1 MYVQPAHF
9 HQEFMLSSILTI
21 PMRTAAK
28 RFVGSDTGRV
38 CALWLLGLL
47 CLLAIVWQLTIISL
61 NEEKALRTDRS
72 REKVTALAR
81 AYARQ
86 LSRSL
91 EQIDQAAQGLQY
103 DWEELH
109 QPQMLDRRLR
119 RILRPSAG
127 LRSVGVADSSGRL
140 LASTSPMELDVAGT
154 PFFRHHRQNAGDG
167 ILISRA
173 MLARSSDADLLLTRR
188 LEAGDGGF
196 DGVVMFSVDPTY
208 LADFTDETG
217 LGRHDFLTVLDG
229 AGVALLTRLGDSPR
243 PAPGLFRQAYAVSTD
258 VGLSRAQAQDFSD
271 AVARTLAWQ
280 RLPQAGL
287 VVVAGIAEQDTL
299 LAYQDFANRRI
310 AIAVV
315 ASLLLIL
322 VTCAGMRTAMRRAGR
337 ERRLA
342 EVHKTY
348 SIAVDAAN
356 EGFYTVQAIYDA
368 DGRLGD
374 FLIEYCNERGA
385 ELVGRAKTELV
396 GKRFL
401 ELYSGNHAQQLLAV
415 FSAAMESGYH
425 EDEIL
430 ASAHGPLGA
439 RWLSRRLVRSGAGLA
454 MTVRDISDRRAQ
466 EQALSHMANT
476 DPLTGLP
483 NRHWLMAFLPPAIE
497 AAGACN
503 GGLALLFV
511 DLDDFRHI
519 NDSFGHGAGDGLLRQ
534 AAARLKSL
542 VRATDHVVRL
552 GGDEFTVVL
561 QKVHGSDDV
570 ARVSRLIIKAM
581 QEPFDIAGQGKHRVE
596 GSVGIA
602 VFPSDGVDADTLLK
616 HADLALYAAKAE
628 GKGRFSFYQPGL
640 SDTLLHRLG
649 KEQALRRA
657 ITDDEF
663 IMVYQPRVETMTGAL
678 CGMEALVRW
687 MHPERGM
694 LPPEEFIQI
703 AEDTGMIREIGSAVI
718 DKTIAQ
724 IAAWQEAGLP
734 VVPVSI
740 NVSALQF
747 DEGHLRPL
755 LVTCMRRYRVNAN
768 LIEIEITESSMLGGG
783 DLVSGQLAA
792 IRELGIKLLIDDFG
806 TGYSS
811 LSQLQRLEMDVLKID
826 RAFTSQLRNESSAN
840 VLFNAIVVMAH
851 ALGMRV
857 VAEGVETLDQLRA
870 LQSLGCDEVQGFYVS
885 RPLAVDDLPA
895 LMQRDCLFPPL
906 RTGLRLVSA
915 D

>member
-1 MYVQPAHF
+1 
-9 HQEFMLSSILTI
+9 
-21 PMRTAAK
+21 MRN
-28 RFVGSDTGRV
+28 VGKQFFASGNWRV
-38 CALWLLGLL
+38 CAIWVLGLV
-47 CLLAIVWQLTIISL
+47 CLLAIVWQFTRMSL
-61 NEEKALRTDRS
+61 AEEKALRTERG
-72 REKVTALAR
+72 REKAAALAK

-91 EQIDQAAQGLQY
+91 DQIEQAAQALQY
-103 DWEELH
+103 DWEDLH
-109 QPQMLDRRLR
+109 QPQLLERRLR

-127 LRSVGVADSSGRL
+127 LHAAGVAGSGGRL
-140 LASTSPMELDVAGT
+140 LAATGPMEENVAGAA
-154 PFFRHHRQNAGDG
+154 FFRNHQQKTGNG

-173 MLARSSDADLLLTRR
+173 SPAPLSAPDLMLTRR

-196 DGVVMFSVDPTY
+196 DGIVMFAVDPAY
-208 LADFTDETG
+208 LADFSEDAG
-217 LGRHDFLTVLDG
+217 MGRKDFLAVLDSSG
-229 AGVALLTRLGDSPR
+229 APLLTRAGGSPR
-243 PAPGLFRQAYAVSTD
+243 LVPGLFREAYSVPTES
-258 VGLSRAQAQDFSD
+258 GLARAPAQDFTD
-271 AVARTLAWQ
+271 TAARIVAWQ
-280 RLPQAGL
+280 RLPQSGL
-287 VVVAGIAEQDTL
+287 AVVAGIAEQDVL
-299 LAYQDFANRRI
+299 LAYDRFANRRI
-310 AIAVV
+310 GFAV
-315 ASLLLIL
+315 AGSLLLVL
-322 VTCAGMRTAMRRAGR
+322 AAFAGMRSALRRAGR
-337 ERRLA
+337 ERRNA
-342 EVHKTY
+342 EVHQTY

-356 EGFYTVQAIYDA
+356 EGFYTVRAIYDA
-368 DGRLGD
+368 TGHLSD
-374 FLIEYCNERGA
+374 FLIEYCNKRGA
-385 ELVGRAKTELV
+385 ELVGRAKHELV

-401 ELYSGNHAQQLLAV
+401 QLYSGNHAQQLLAV

-454 MTVRDISDRRAQ
+454 MTVRDITERHAQ
-466 EQALSHMANT
+466 AQALSHMANT

-497 AAGACN
+497 TASACN
-503 GGLALLFV
+503 AGLALLFV

-519 NDSFGHGAGDGLLRQ
+519 NDSFGHGAGDELLRQ

-542 VRATDHVVRL
+542 VRASDHVVRL

-561 QKVHGSDDV
+561 QKVQASDDV

-581 QEPFDIAGQGKHRVE
+581 QEPFDVDGQGQHMVE
-596 GSVGIA
+596 ASVGIS
-602 VFPSDGVDADTLLK
+602 VFPRDGADSDTLLK

-628 GKGRFSFYQPGL
+628 GKGRYSFYQPGL
-640 SDTLLHRLG
+640 SDKLLHRLG

-657 ITDDEF
+657 IAEDEF

-687 MHPERGM
+687 MHPERGL

-703 AEDTGMIREIGSAVI
+703 AEDTGLIREIGSAVI
-718 DKTIAQ
+718 EKTIAQ
-724 IAAWQEAGLP
+724 IAAWQEEGLP

-755 LVTCMRRYRVNAN
+755 LVACMRRYRVNAD

-826 RAFTSQLRNESSAN
+826 RAFTSQLRNEPSAN

-870 LQSLGCDEVQGFYVS
+870 LQGLGCDEIQGFYVS
-885 RPLAVDDLPA
+885 RPVAAADLPA
-895 LMQRDCLFPPL
+895 MMQQESLFPAL
-906 RTGLRLVSA
+906 RTGLRLVA
-915 D
+915 GE

>member
-1 MYVQPAHF
+1 MSF
-9 HQEFMLSSILTI
+9 RQEFMLKGISIL
-21 PMRTAAK
+21 RTRQPGK
-28 RFVGSDTGRV
+28 RLVASGNAGV
-38 CALWLLGLL
+38 VAVWMMALI
-47 CLLAIVWQLTIISL
+47 CLLAVVWQFTRISL
-61 NEEKALRTDRS
+61 AEEKAMRAERS
-72 REKVTALAR
+72 REKAAVLAR

-91 EQIDQAAQGLQY
+91 DQIEQAAQGLQY

-109 QPQMLDRRLR
+109 TPDLLERRLR

-127 LRSVGVADSSGRL
+127 VRIAAVADSSGRL
-140 LASTSPMELDVAGT
+140 LAATGLVEPDVSGT
-154 PFFRHHRQNAGDG
+154 PFFVHHQQRAGNG
-167 ILISRA
+167 ILISRSTSGVLPEA
-173 MLARSSDADLLLTRR
+173 NLLISRR
-188 LEAGDGGF
+188 LESGDGGF
-196 DGVVMFSVDPTY
+196 DGIVMFAVDPAS
-208 LADFTDETG
+208 LADFSDESG
-217 LGRHDFLTVLDG
+217 LGHNDFLTVLDSAG
-229 AGVALLTRLGDSPR
+229 APLLTRVGADPR
-243 PAPGLFRQAYAVSTD
+243 LASGLFRQAYVAPADIGVTR
-258 VGLSRAQAQDFSD
+258 VESRAFTDD
-271 AVARTLAWQ
+271 AARTVAWQ
-280 RLPQAGL
+280 RLPQSGL
-287 VVVAGIAEQDTL
+287 VVVAGIAERDML
-299 LAYQDFANRRI
+299 LAYQHFASQRI
-310 AIAVV
+310 AVAV
-315 ASLLLIL
+315 AGSLLLAL
-322 VTCAGMRTAMRRAGR
+322 AAAMGMRIAMRRAGR

-356 EGFYTVQAIYDA
+356 EGFYTVQALYDA
-368 DGRLGD
+368 DGNLCD

-385 ELVGRAKTELV
+385 ELVGRAKHELV

-401 ELYSGNHAQQLLAV
+401 ELYSGSHAQQLLAV

-454 MTVRDISDRRAQ
+454 MTVRDISERRAQ

-497 AAGACN
+497 AANACN
-503 GGLALLFV
+503 GGMALLFV

-519 NDSFGHGAGDGLLRQ
+519 NDSFGHGAGDELLRQ

-542 VRATDHVVRL
+542 VRASDHVVRL

-561 QKVHGSDDV
+561 QKVQASDDV
-570 ARVSRLIIKAM
+570 ARVSRLIIRAM
-581 QEPFDIAGQGKHRVE
+581 QEPFDVNGQGQHLVE
-596 GSVGIA
+596 ASVGIS
-602 VFPSDGVDADTLLK
+602 VFPRDGGDADTLLK

-640 SDTLLHRLG
+640 SDKLMNRLG

-657 ITDDEF
+657 IAQDEF
-663 IMVYQPRVETMTGAL
+663 IMVYQPRVETMGGAL

-687 MHPERGM
+687 MHPERGL
-694 LPPEEFIQI
+694 LPPEEFIQV

-718 DKTIAQ
+718 EKTIAQ
-724 IAAWQEAGLP
+724 ISAWQDAGLP

-755 LVTCMRRYRVNAN
+755 LVACMRRYRVNAD

-826 RAFTSQLRNESSAN
+826 RAFTSQLRKESSAN

-851 ALGMRV
+851 ALDMRV
-857 VAEGVETLDQLRA
+857 VAEGVETLEQLRA
-870 LQSLGCDEVQGFYVS
+870 LQLLGCDEVQGFYVS
-885 RPLAVDDLPA
+885 RPVAASEMPA
-895 LMQRDCLFPPL
+895 LMQRECLFPPQ
-906 RTGLRLVSA
+906 RAGLRLVSG

>member
-1 MYVQPAHF
+1 MVGNSPNAFVRQVEQRFPA
-9 HQEFMLSSILTI
+9 S
-21 PMRTAAK
+21 ANY
-28 RFVGSDTGRV
+28 RV
-38 CALWLLGLL
+38 CGVWLLGLI
-47 CLLAIVWQLTIISL
+47 CLLAIVWQFTRISL
-61 NEEKALRTDRS
+61 ADEKTVRTERAREKAATI
-72 REKVTALAR
+72 AR

-86 LSRSL
+86 IGRSL
-91 EQIDQAAQGLQY
+91 DQIDQAAQTLQY

-109 QPQMLDRRLR
+109 HPQLLERRLR

-127 LRSVGVADSSGRL
+127 LRTVGVADSSGHL
-140 LASTSPMELDVAGT
+140 LASTGIMDADVGST
-154 PFFRHHRQNAGDG
+154 TFFRHHQQKAANG
-167 ILISRA
+167 ILISRISA
-173 MLARSSDADLLLTRR
+173 APLNEFSLLITRR

-196 DGVVMFSVDPTY
+196 DGIVMFAVAPSY
-208 LADFTDETG
+208 LADFSDDAG
-217 LGRHDFLTVLDG
+217 LGRKDFLAVLDRSG
-229 AGVALLTRLGDSPR
+229 TPLLTRVGDSPR
-243 PAPGLFRQAYAVSTD
+243 LSPSLFRQAYPVSAESGLARSQPEDFTD
-258 VGLSRAQAQDFSD
+258 AAARIVAWERVPQSGLA
-271 AVARTLAWQ
+271 
-280 RLPQAGL
+280 
-287 VVVAGIAEQDTL
+287 VVAGIAEQDML
-299 LAYQDFANRRI
+299 LAYHQFAKQRTGV
-310 AIAVV
+310 AIAV
-315 ASLLLIL
+315 SLLLVL
-322 VTCAGMRTAMRRAGR
+322 ATLGGMRSALRRAGR

-342 EVHKTY
+342 EMQKTY

-356 EGFYTVQAIYDA
+356 EGFYTVQALYDA
-368 DGRLGD
+368 AGHLSD

-385 ELVGRAKTELV
+385 ELVGRAKHELV

-401 ELYSGNHAQQLLAV
+401 QLYSGNHAQQLLAV

-454 MTVRDISDRRAQ
+454 MTVRDISERRAQ

-483 NRHWLMAFLPPAIE
+483 NRHWLMGFLPPAIE
-497 AAGACN
+497 AASACN
-503 GGLALLFV
+503 AGLALLFV

-542 VRATDHVVRL
+542 VRASDHVVRL

-561 QKVHGSDDV
+561 QKVQASDDV

-581 QEPFDIAGQGKHRVE
+581 QEPFDVDGQGQHTVE
-596 GSVGIA
+596 ASVGIS
-602 VFPSDGVDADTLLK
+602 VFPRDGADCDTLLK

-640 SDTLLHRLG
+640 SDRLLHRLG

-657 ITDDEF
+657 IADDEF

-687 MHPERGM
+687 MHPERGL

-718 DKTIAQ
+718 EKTIAQ
-724 IAAWQEAGLP
+724 IAAWQEQGLP

-755 LVTCMRRYRVNAN
+755 LVACMRRYRVNAD

-885 RPLAVDDLPA
+885 RPVASAELPA
-895 LMQRDCLFPPL
+895 LMQKECLFPVL
-906 RTGLRLVSA
+906 RTGLRLVSG

>member
-1 MYVQPAHF
+1 MFNNRPENSF
-9 HQEFMLSSILTI
+9 NRTFNRLSGNGNL
-21 PMRTAAK
+21 
-28 RFVGSDTGRV
+28 RV
-38 CALWLLGLL
+38 AGFWLLGLCCVL
-47 CLLAIVWQLTIISL
+47 ALLWQFTRISL
-61 NEEKALRTDRS
+61 AEQSAMLAERS
-72 REKVTALAR
+72 REKAATLSR
-81 AYARQ
+81 AYSRQ

-91 EQIDQAAQGLQY
+91 EQIDQAAQALQY
-103 DWEELH
+103 DWEDLREPL
-109 QPQMLDRRLR
+109 LLERRLR
-119 RILRPSAG
+119 RIIRPSAG
-127 LRSVGVADSSGRL
+127 LRAAGVADRSGRL
-140 LASTSPMELDVAGT
+140 LAATDPMQENVAGT
-154 PFFRHHRQNAGDG
+154 AFFRQHQQKAGSG
-167 ILISRA
+167 FLISRA
-173 MLARSSDADLLLTRR
+173 APASLTDTGLLLSRR

-196 DGVVMFSVDPTY
+196 DGVVMFAVDPAT
-208 LADFTDETG
+208 LADFGEDTG
-217 LGRHDFLTVLDG
+217 LTRKDFLALLDSSG
-229 AGVALLTRLGDSPR
+229 APLLTRAGNSPSLV
-243 PAPGLFRQAYAVSTD
+243 PALFAQPYAASADTGLAHAPAQSFTD
-258 VGLSRAQAQDFSD
+258 GA
-271 AVARTLAWQ
+271 ARTLAWQ
-280 RLPQAGL
+280 RLPDSGL
-287 VVVAGIAEQDTL
+287 LVVAGIAEQNSL
-299 LAYQDFANRRI
+299 LAYNQFARQRI
-310 AIAVV
+310 AVAVA
-315 ASLLLIL
+315 ASLLLVLGAI
-322 VTCAGMRTAMRRAGR
+322 AGIGSALRRAGR
-337 ERRLA
+337 ERRMA

-348 SIAVDAAN
+348 SVAVDAAN
-356 EGFYTVQAIYDA
+356 EGFYTVQAIYDDA
-368 DGRLGD
+368 GRLID
-374 FLIEYCNERGA
+374 FLIEYCNQRGA
-385 ELVGRAKTELV
+385 EMVGRAKNELV

-401 ELYSGNHAQQLLAV
+401 QLYSGSHAQQLLAV
-415 FSAAMESGYH
+415 FSEAMKTGYH

-454 MTVRDISDRRAQ
+454 MTVRDITERRSQ
-466 EQALSHMANT
+466 EQALNHMANT
-476 DPLTGLP
+476 DPLTALP
-483 NRHWLMAFLPPAIE
+483 NRHWLMAFLPPAID
-497 AAGACN
+497 AASACN
-503 GGLALLFV
+503 AGLALLVV

-519 NDSFGHGAGDGLLRQ
+519 NDSFGHGAGDNLLRQ

-542 VRATDHVVRL
+542 VRASDHVVRL

-561 QKVHGSDDV
+561 QKVQGSDDV
-570 ARVSRLIIKAM
+570 SRVSRLIIKAM
-581 QEPFDIAGQGKHRVE
+581 QEPFDVAGQGQHMVE
-596 GSVGIA
+596 ASVGIA
-602 VFPSDGVDADTLLK
+602 VFPRDGSDCDTLLK

-640 SDTLLHRLG
+640 SDKLMHRLG

-657 ITDDEF
+657 IADDEF
-663 IMVYQPRVETMTGAL
+663 IMVYQPRVDTMTGAL

-687 MHPERGM
+687 MHPERGL

-718 DKTIAQ
+718 EMTIAQ
-724 IAAWQEAGLP
+724 IATWQELGLP

-755 LVTCMRRYRVNAN
+755 LVACMRRYRVNAD

-870 LQSLGCDEVQGFYVS
+870 LQGLGCDEVQGFYVS
-885 RPLAVDDLPA
+885 RPVDVAELPA
-895 LMQRDCLFPPL
+895 LMRRECLFPPL
-906 RTGLRLVSA
+906 HTGLRLVSG

>member
-1 MYVQPAHF
+1 
-9 HQEFMLSSILTI
+9 MLSHMPKI
-21 PMRTAAK
+21 PMRKTGK
-28 RFVGSDTGRV
+28 RFLTSGNGRL
-38 CALWLLGLL
+38 CAVWMLGLL
-47 CLLAIVWQLTIISL
+47 VLLAVVWQLTWTSL
-61 NEEKALRTDRS
+61 AEEKALRTERS
-72 REKVTALAR
+72 REKAATLAR

-91 EQIDQAAQGLQY
+91 DQIDQAALALQY

-109 QPQMLDRRLR
+109 QPQLLERRLR

-127 LRSVGVADSSGRL
+127 LSSAGVADSRGRL
-140 LASTSPMELDVAGT
+140 LAATGAMEEDVAGT
-154 PFFRHHRQNAGDG
+154 TFFRRHRQKSGDG
-167 ILISRA
+167 ILISHA
-173 MLARSSDADLLLTRR
+173 APAAPSKARLLLSRR
-188 LEAGDGGF
+188 LEAGNGDF
-196 DGVVMFSVDPTY
+196 DGIVMFAIDSAY
-208 LADFTDETG
+208 LADFNDETG
-217 LGRHDFLTVLDG
+217 LGRHDFLAVLDRSG
-229 AGVALLTRLGDSPR
+229 APMLTRLGDSPR
-243 PAPGLFRQAYAVSTD
+243 LVPGLFRQPYAVVAD
-258 VGLSRAQAQDFSD
+258 AGLARAEVQDFTD
-271 AVARTLAWQ
+271 GAARIVAWQ
-280 RLPQAGL
+280 RLPQSGL
-287 VVVAGIAEQDTL
+287 VVAAGVAEQDVL
-299 LAYQDFANRRI
+299 LAYREFAGQRI
-310 AIAVV
+310 ALAL
-315 ASLLLIL
+315 AGSLLLVL
-322 VTCAGMRTAMRRAGR
+322 AALAGLRTALRRAGR
-337 ERRLA
+337 ERRQA

-368 DGRLGD
+368 AGHLCD
-374 FLIEYCNERGA
+374 FLIEYCNQRGA
-385 ELVGRAKTELV
+385 ELVGRAKHELV

-401 ELYSGNHAQQLLAV
+401 QLYSGSHAQQLLAV

-454 MTVRDISDRRAQ
+454 MTVRDITERRAQ

-497 AAGACN
+497 AAGALN
-503 GGLALLFV
+503 AGLALLVV

-542 VRATDHVVRL
+542 VRGSDHVVRL

-561 QKVHGSDDV
+561 QKVQASDDV

-581 QEPFDIAGQGKHRVE
+581 QEPFEVAGQGQHMVE
-596 GSVGIA
+596 ASVGIS
-602 VFPSDGVDADTLLK
+602 VFPRDGADCGTLLK

-628 GKGRFSFYQPGL
+628 GKGRYAFYQPGQ
-640 SDTLLHRLG
+640 SDQLLHRLG

-657 ITDDEF
+657 IVDDEF

-687 MHPERGM
+687 MHPERGL

-703 AEDTGMIREIGSAVI
+703 AEDTGLIREIGSAVI

-724 IAAWQEAGLP
+724 IAAWQEQGLR

-755 LVTCMRRYRVNAN
+755 LAACMRRYRVNAD

-826 RAFTSQLRNESSAN
+826 RAFTSQLRKESSAN
-840 VLFNAIVVMAH
+840 VLVNAIVVMAH

-885 RPLAVDDLPA
+885 RPVAAAELPA
-895 LMQRDCLFPPL
+895 LMQQECLFPPL
-906 RTGLRLVSA
+906 HTGLRLVSGE
-915 D
+915 

>member
-1 MYVQPAHF
+1 
-9 HQEFMLSSILTI
+9 
-21 PMRTAAK
+21 MREAGK
-28 RFVGSDTGRV
+28 RFIASGNLRV
-38 CALWLLGLL
+38 CGFWLAGLL
-47 CLLAIVWQLTIISL
+47 CLLAILWQFTRVSL
-61 NEEKALRTDRS
+61 LEEQALLAKRADEKAATFARTH
-72 REKVTALAR
+72 
-81 AYARQ
+81 ARQ
-86 LSRSL
+86 LMRSL
-91 EQIDQAAQGLQY
+91 DQVDQAAEGLQN
-103 DWEELH
+103 DPEELQ
-109 QPQMLDRRLR
+109 QPQLLEKRLR
-119 RILRPSAG
+119 RIVRPSAG
-127 LRSVGVADSSGRL
+127 LRLAGMADSSGRI
-140 LASTSPMELDVAGT
+140 LAATGPMEGDVSGT
-154 PFFRHHRQNAGDG
+154 AFFRRHQLKADSGVLISRASPAPFSDASLLLSRRIDAADGSFDG
-167 ILISRA
+167 ILIFA
-173 MLARSSDADLLLTRR
+173 
-188 LEAGDGGF
+188 
-196 DGVVMFSVDPTY
+196 VDPAF
-208 LADFTDETG
+208 LADFGDDTG
-217 LGRHDFLTVLDG
+217 LGGSDFMAVLDSSG
-229 AGVALLTRLGDSPR
+229 SALLTRAGNSQRLVPS
-243 PAPGLFRQAYAVSTD
+243 LFVEPYAVAAGS
-258 VGLSRAQAQDFSD
+258 GLARAPAQDFTD
-271 AVARTLAWQ
+271 AAARILAWQ
-280 RLPQAGL
+280 RLPQSDL
-287 VVVAGIAEQDTL
+287 VVVAGIAEQDML
-299 LAYQDFANRRI
+299 LAYGEFARQRI
-310 AIAVV
+310 AFAV
-315 ASLLLIL
+315 AGGLLLAL
-322 VTCAGMRTAMRRAGR
+322 AALACMRTALRRAGR
-337 ERRLA
+337 ERRQA

-348 SIAVDAAN
+348 SIAVDAAH

-368 DGRLGD
+368 GGRLTD

-385 ELVGRAKTELV
+385 ELVGRAKHELV

-401 ELYSGNHAQQLLAV
+401 QLYSGSHAQQLLAV

-454 MTVRDISDRRAQ
+454 MTVRDITERRNQ

-497 AAGACN
+497 ASSACN

-542 VRATDHVVRL
+542 VRASDHVVRL

-561 QKVHGSDDV
+561 QKVQASDDV

-581 QEPFDIAGQGKHRVE
+581 QEPFEVAGQGQHMVE
-596 GSVGIA
+596 ASVGIA
-602 VFPSDGVDADTLLK
+602 VFPRDGVDCDTLLK
-616 HADLALYAAKAE
+616 HADLALYAAKAQ

-657 ITDDEF
+657 IAEDEF

-687 MHPERGM
+687 MHPERGL

-703 AEDTGMIREIGSAVI
+703 AEDTGLIREIGSAVI
-718 DKTIAQ
+718 EKTIAQ
-724 IAAWQEAGLP
+724 ISAWQEEGLP

-755 LVTCMRRYRVNAN
+755 LVACMRRYRVNAD

-826 RAFTSQLRNESSAN
+826 RAFTSQLRNEPSAN

-870 LQSLGCDEVQGFYVS
+870 LQGLGCDEVQGFYVS
-885 RPLAVDDLPA
+885 RPVAVAELPA
-895 LMQRDCLFPPL
+895 LMRQECLFPPL
-906 RTGLRLVSA
+906 RTGLRLVSGDLA
-915 D
+915 L

>member
-1 MYVQPAHF
+1 MF
-9 HQEFMLSSILTI
+9 RSLSPLPI
-21 PMRTAAK
+21 RHAGK
-28 RFVGSDTGRV
+28 RFLASGNGRV
-38 CALWLLGLL
+38 CAVWIVGLL
-47 CLLAIVWQLTIISL
+47 CLLSIVWQLTRISL
-61 NEEKALRTDRS
+61 AEEKAWRMERS
-72 REKVTALAR
+72 REKATALAR

-91 EQIDQAAQGLQY
+91 EQIDQAVQGLQY

-109 QPQMLDRRLR
+109 HPQLLERRLR
-119 RILRPSAG
+119 RILRPSTG
-127 LRSVGVADSSGRL
+127 LRAIGVADSSGRL
-140 LASTSPMELDVAGT
+140 LASTGGMEANVAGT
-154 PFFRHHRQNAGDG
+154 AFFRHHREIADDG
-167 ILISRA
+167 ILIGPATAVR
-173 MLARSSDADLLLTRR
+173 LPDADLLLSRR
-188 LEAGDGGF
+188 LESGNGGF
-196 DGVVMFSVDPTY
+196 DGIVMFTVDPAY
-208 LADFTDETG
+208 LTDFGDETG
-217 LGRHDFLTVLDG
+217 LGRNDFLAVLDNSG
-229 AGVALLTRLGDSPR
+229 RPLLTRLGNSPR
-243 PAPGLFRQAYAVSTD
+243 LVPGLFRDAYAVSTD
-258 VGLSRAQAQDFSD
+258 TGLARAQAQDFSD
-271 AVARTLAWQ
+271 VVARNLAWQ
-280 RLPQAGL
+280 RLPQSGL
-287 VVVAGIAEQDTL
+287 VVVAGLAEQDML
-299 LAYQDFANRRI
+299 LAYQYFANRRI
-310 AIAVV
+310 AVAVMV
-315 ASLLLIL
+315 GLLLSL
-322 VTCAGMRTAMRRAGR
+322 ATFAGMRTAVRRAGH
-337 ERRLA
+337 ERRTA

-356 EGFYTVQAIYDA
+356 EGFYTVQAIHDT
-368 DGRLGD
+368 DGRVSD

-385 ELVGRAKTELV
+385 ELVGRAKQELV

-401 ELYSGNHAQQLLAV
+401 ELYSGHHAQQLLAV

-466 EQALSHMANT
+466 EQALSRMANT

-497 AAGACN
+497 AASASN

-511 DLDDFRHI
+511 DLDDFRNI
-519 NDSFGHGAGDGLLRQ
+519 NDSFGHGAGDELLRQ
-534 AAARLKSL
+534 AAARLRSL

-561 QKVHGSDDV
+561 QKVQGGDDV
-570 ARVSRLIIKAM
+570 ARVSRLVIKAM
-581 QEPFDIAGQGKHRVE
+581 QEPFDVAGQGKHRVE

-602 VFPSDGVDADTLLK
+602 VFPRDGADADTLLK

-657 ITDDEF
+657 IAEDEF

-755 LVTCMRRYRVNAN
+755 LVACMRRYRVNAD

-811 LSQLQRLEMDVLKID
+811 LSQLQRLEMDVPKID

-857 VAEGVETLDQLRA
+857 VAEGVETLEQLRA

-885 RPLAVDDLPA
+885 RPVAVADLPA
-895 LMQRDCLFPPL
+895 LMQKECLFPPL
-906 RTGLRLVSA
+906 RTGLRLVSG

>member
-1 MYVQPAHF
+1 MFRDLPNNPIRQASKQF
-9 HQEFMLSSILTI
+9 L
-21 PMRTAAK
+21 A
-28 RFVGSDTGRV
+28 VGNRRV
-38 CALWLLGLL
+38 CLLWMAGLL
-47 CLLAIVWQLTIISL
+47 CLLAILWGVTWLSL
-61 NEEKALRTDRS
+61 AEEKALRAERLQ
-72 REKVTALAR
+72 EKAGALAR
-81 AYARQ
+81 AYAQ
-86 LSRSL
+86 QVSRSL
-91 EQIDQAAQGLQY
+91 DQIDQAAQALQY

-109 QPQMLDRRLR
+109 QPELLERRLR

-127 LRSVGVADSSGRL
+127 LQAAGVANSNGRL
-140 LASTSPMELDVAGT
+140 IAATGSMDQDVSGAAY
-154 PFFRHHRQNAGDG
+154 FRHHRRRAANG
-167 ILISRA
+167 ILISNA
-173 MLARSSDADLLLTRR
+173 TPAAPSTASLLLTRR
-188 LEAGDGGF
+188 LESGDGGF
-196 DGVVMFSVDPTY
+196 DGIVMFAADPAY
-208 LADFTDETG
+208 LAHFSNETE
-217 LGRHDFLTVLDG
+217 LGAKDFL
-229 AGVALLTRLGDSPR
+229 ALLDSSGLPLVTRLGESPR
-243 PAPGLFRQAYAVSTD
+243 PVASLFRLTNPVKTD
-258 VGLSRAQAQDFSD
+258 TGLVLAAPQEFSD
-271 AVARTLAWQ
+271 DAARIVAWQ
-280 RLPQAGL
+280 RLPESGL
-287 VVVAGIAEQDTL
+287 IVAAGIAEQDML
-299 LAYQDFANRRI
+299 LAYRQFAKQRI
-310 AIAVV
+310 RTAIAGSV
-315 ASLLLIL
+315 LLALAAF
-322 VTCAGMRTAMRRAGR
+322 AGMRMAMRRAHR

-356 EGFYTVQAIYDA
+356 EGFYTVQAIH
-368 DGRLGD
+368 DGEGRVID

-385 ELVGRAKTELV
+385 ELVGRAKNDLV

-401 ELYSGNHAQQLLAV
+401 QLYSGKHAQQLLAV

-430 ASAHGPLGA
+430 ASADGPLGA

-454 MTVRDISDRRAQ
+454 MTVRDITERRAQ

-503 GGLALLFV
+503 AGLALLFV

-519 NDSFGHGAGDGLLRQ
+519 NDSLGHGAGDDLLRQ

-542 VRATDHVVRL
+542 VRASDHVVRL

-561 QKVHGSDDV
+561 QKVHASDDV

-581 QEPFDIAGQGKHRVE
+581 QEPFEVAGQGQHMVE
-596 GSVGIA
+596 ASVGIS
-602 VFPSDGVDADTLLK
+602 VFPRDGIDCDTLLK

-640 SDTLLHRLG
+640 SDKLLNRLG

-657 ITDDEF
+657 IAEDQF
-663 IMVYQPRVETMTGAL
+663 VMVYQPRVDTMTGAL

-687 MHPERGM
+687 MHPERGL

-718 DKTIAQ
+718 EKTIAQ
-724 IAAWQEAGLP
+724 IAAWQDEGLP

-755 LVTCMRRYRVNAN
+755 LVACMRRYRVNAS

-826 RAFTSQLRNESSAN
+826 RAFTSQLRTESSAN

-870 LQSLGCDEVQGFYVS
+870 LQALGCDEVQGFYVS
-885 RPLAVDDLPA
+885 RPVAVADLPA
-895 LMQRDCLFPPL
+895 LMRKECLFPPV
-906 RTGLRLVSA
+906 RISLRLVSA

>member
-1 MYVQPAHF
+1 
-9 HQEFMLSSILTI
+9 
-21 PMRTAAK
+21 
-28 RFVGSDTGRV
+28 
-38 CALWLLGLL
+38 
-47 CLLAIVWQLTIISL
+47 
-61 NEEKALRTDRS
+61 
-72 REKVTALAR
+72 
-81 AYARQ
+81 
-86 LSRSL
+86 
-91 EQIDQAAQGLQY
+91 
-103 DWEELH
+103 
-109 QPQMLDRRLR
+109 
-119 RILRPSAG
+119 
-127 LRSVGVADSSGRL
+127 
-140 LASTSPMELDVAGT
+140 
-154 PFFRHHRQNAGDG
+154 
-167 ILISRA
+167 
-173 MLARSSDADLLLTRR
+173 
-188 LEAGDGGF
+188 
-196 DGVVMFSVDPTY
+196 
-208 LADFTDETG
+208 
-217 LGRHDFLTVLDG
+217 
-229 AGVALLTRLGDSPR
+229 
-243 PAPGLFRQAYAVSTD
+243 
-258 VGLSRAQAQDFSD
+258 
-271 AVARTLAWQ
+271 
-280 RLPQAGL
+280 
-287 VVVAGIAEQDTL
+287 
-299 LAYQDFANRRI
+299 
-310 AIAVV
+310 
-315 ASLLLIL
+315 
-322 VTCAGMRTAMRRAGR
+322 
-337 ERRLA
+337 
-342 EVHKTY
+342 
-348 SIAVDAAN
+348 
-356 EGFYTVQAIYDA
+356 
-368 DGRLGD
+368 
-374 FLIEYCNERGA
+374 
-385 ELVGRAKTELV
+385 
-396 GKRFL
+396 
-401 ELYSGNHAQQLLAV
+401 
-415 FSAAMESGYH
+415 
-425 EDEIL
+425 
-430 ASAHGPLGA
+430 
-439 RWLSRRLVRSGAGLA
+439 
-454 MTVRDISDRRAQ
+454 
-466 EQALSHMANT
+466 
-476 DPLTGLP
+476 
-483 NRHWLMAFLPPAIE
+483 
-497 AAGACN
+497 
-503 GGLALLFV
+503 
-511 DLDDFRHI
+511 
-519 NDSFGHGAGDGLLRQ
+519 
-534 AAARLKSL
+534 

-581 QEPFDIAGQGKHRVE
+581 QEPFDVAGQGKHRVE

-602 VFPSDGVDADTLLK
+602 VFPRDGADPDTLLK
-616 HADLALYAAKAE
+616 HADLAMYAAKAD

-657 ITDDEF
+657 IAEDEF

-755 LVTCMRRYRVNAN
+755 LVTCMRRYRVNAD

-826 RAFTSQLRNESSAN
+826 RAFTSQLRNESNAN

-885 RPLAVDDLPA
+885 RPVAAADLPA
-895 LMQRDCLFPPL
+895 LMQQECLFPPL
-906 RTGLRLVSA
+906 RPGLRLVLA

>member
-1 MYVQPAHF
+1 
-9 HQEFMLSSILTI
+9 ML
-21 PMRTAAK
+21 
-28 RFVGSDTGRV
+28 
-38 CALWLLGLL
+38 
-47 CLLAIVWQLTIISL
+47 WQLTRMAL
-61 NEEKALRTDRS
+61 AEEKALLTERS
-72 REKVTALAR
+72 REKAAALAKG
-81 AYARQ
+81 YTRQ

-91 EQIDQAAQGLQY
+91 DQIDQAALALQY
-103 DWEELH
+103 DWTELH
-109 QPQMLDRRLR
+109 RPALLERRLR
-119 RILRPSAG
+119 RMVRPSAG
-127 LRSVGVADSSGRL
+127 LRIAAVADSRGRL
-140 LASTSPMELDVAGT
+140 LAATGPMAEDVSGASYFRRHQQKADGGILVSRASAAPLAGSSLLLSRRLDAEDGS
-154 PFFRHHRQNAGDG
+154 FDG
-167 ILISRA
+167 ILIFA
-173 MLARSSDADLLLTRR
+173 ADP
-188 LEAGDGGF
+188 A
-196 DGVVMFSVDPTY
+196 Y
-208 LADFTDETG
+208 LADLGDETM
-217 LGRHDFLTVLDG
+217 LGSSDFIAILDSAG
-229 AGVALLTRLGDSPR
+229 APLLTHVGNSPR
-243 PAPGLFRQAYAVSTD
+243 LAPGLFLQPYAVPAD
-258 VGLSRAQAQDFSD
+258 VGPARVAAQNFTDGA
-271 AVARTLAWQ
+271 ARILAWQ
-280 RLPQAGL
+280 RLPQSGL
-287 VVVAGIAEQDTL
+287 AVVAGIAEQDML
-299 LAYQDFANRRI
+299 LAYREFARQRI
-310 AIAVV
+310 AFAV
-315 ASLLLIL
+315 
-322 VTCAGMRTAMRRAGR
+322 AGGLALALAALTGVRTALRRAGR
-337 ERRLA
+337 ERRQA
-342 EVHKTY
+342 ELHKSY
-348 SIAVDAAN
+348 SLAVDAAH
-356 EGFYTVQAIYDA
+356 EGFYTVQAIYDDA
-368 DGRLGD
+368 GHLSD

-385 ELVGRAKTELV
+385 ELVGRAKHELV

-401 ELYSGNHAQQLLAV
+401 QLYSGSHAQQLLAV

-439 RWLSRRLVRSGAGLA
+439 RWLSRRLVRSGTGLA
-454 MTVRDISDRRAQ
+454 MTVRDISERRAQ

-483 NRHWLMAFLPPAIE
+483 NRHWLMAFLPPAID
-497 AAGACN
+497 AASACN
-503 GGLALLFV
+503 AGLALLFV

-542 VRATDHVVRL
+542 VRASDHVVRL

-561 QKVHGSDDV
+561 QKVQASDDV

-581 QEPFDIAGQGKHRVE
+581 QEPFEVDGQGQHLVE
-596 GSVGIA
+596 ASVGIA
-602 VFPSDGVDADTLLK
+602 VFPRDGADSDTLLK

-640 SDTLLHRLG
+640 SDKLLHRLG

-657 ITDDEF
+657 IADDEF
-663 IMVYQPRVETMTGAL
+663 VMVYQPRVETMTGAL

-687 MHPERGM
+687 MHPERGL
-694 LPPEEFIQI
+694 LPPEEFIQV

-718 DKTIAQ
+718 EKTIAQ
-724 IAAWQEAGLP
+724 IAAWQEQGLP

-755 LVTCMRRYRVNAN
+755 LVACMRRYRVNAD

-826 RAFTSQLRNESSAN
+826 RAFTSQLRNESNAN
-840 VLFNAIVVMAH
+840 VLCNAIVVMAH

-885 RPLAVDDLPA
+885 RPVAVAELPA
-895 LMQRDCLFPPL
+895 LMRLDCLFPSQ
-906 RTGLRLVSA
+906 RAGLRLVSG

>member
-1 MYVQPAHF
+1 MIREISYRRARQAGKR
-9 HQEFMLSSILTI
+9 ILASG
-21 PMRTAAK
+21 TARLCGVWIVSA
-28 RFVGSDTGRV
+28 
-38 CALWLLGLL
+38 L
-47 CLLAIVWQLTIISL
+47 CLLAILWQLTWISL
-61 NEEKALRTDRS
+61 AGEKAQLQDNAR
-72 REKVTALAR
+72 KKAGALAQSH
-81 AYARQ
+81 ARL

-91 EQIDQAAQGLQY
+91 AQVDHAALELQY
-103 DWEELH
+103 DWEDLR
-109 QPQMLDRRLR
+109 QPQLLERRLR
-119 RILRPSAG
+119 RMVRPSAG
-127 LRSVGVADSSGRL
+127 LRAAGVVDSAGKIV
-140 LASTSPMELDVAGT
+140 AVAGTMDDDVAGSA
-154 PFFRHHRQNAGDG
+154 FFQQHRNGATDG
-167 ILISRA
+167 
-173 MLARSSDADLLLTRR
+173 LLLGRSATSTAPAGTLMLSRR
-188 LEAGDGGF
+188 LEAADGRF
-196 DGVVMFSVDPTY
+196 DGVVMFAVDPAY
-208 LADFTDETG
+208 FGDFGDDAG
-217 LGRHDFLTVLDG
+217 LGRSDFLSIVDSSGVSLLARTG
-229 AGVALLTRLGDSPR
+229 AARL
-243 PAPGLFRQAYAVSTD
+243 APGLFRESFTVTSDA
-258 VGLSRAQAQDFSD
+258 GLALAPAQDFSD
-271 AVARTLAWQ
+271 GTVRTIAWQ
-280 RLPQAGL
+280 RLSQGGL
-287 VVVAGIAEQDTL
+287 VVVAGISQQDVL
-299 LAYQDFANRRI
+299 VAYQHYADQRI
-310 AIAVV
+310 AIAFA
-315 ASLLLIL
+315 ASLFL
-322 VTCAGMRTAMRRAGR
+322 VMASLAGLRMAMRRAGR
-337 ERRLA
+337 ERRSA

-356 EGFYTVQAIYDA
+356 EGFYTLRALYDN

-385 ELVGRAKTELV
+385 ELVGRAKHELV

-401 ELYSGNHAQQLLAV
+401 ELYSGFHAQQLLAV
-415 FSAAMESGYH
+415 FSAAMESGYY
-425 EDEIL
+425 EDEIM
-430 ASAHGPLGA
+430 ASADGPLGA

-454 MTVRDISDRRAQ
+454 MTVRDITDRRTQ

-483 NRHWLMAFLPPAIE
+483 NRHWLMEFLPSAIE
-497 AAGACN
+497 ASGACN
-503 GGLALLFV
+503 AGLALLFV

-519 NDSFGHGAGDGLLRQ
+519 NDSFGHGAGDALLRH

-542 VRATDHVVRL
+542 VRASDHVVRL

-561 QKVHGSDDV
+561 QKVHGDDDV
-570 ARVSRLIIKAM
+570 SRVSRLIIKAM
-581 QEPFDIAGQGKHRVE
+581 QEPFEVDGQGLHTVQA
-596 GSVGIA
+596 SVG
-602 VFPSDGVDADTLLK
+602 VSMFPRDGADCDTLLK

-640 SDTLLHRLG
+640 SDSLMHRLG

-657 ITDDEF
+657 IAQDEF
-663 IMVYQPRVETMTGAL
+663 IMYYQPRVDTMTGAL

-687 MHPERGM
+687 MHPERGL

-703 AEDTGMIREIGSAVI
+703 AEDTGMIREIGAAVI
-718 DKTIAQ
+718 EKTIAQ
-724 IAAWQEAGLP
+724 IAAWQLQELR

-755 LVTCMRRYRVNAN
+755 LVACMRRYRVNAD

-826 RAFTSQLRNESSAN
+826 RAFTSQLRNESDAN

-857 VAEGVETLDQLRA
+857 VAEGVESLDQLRA
-870 LQSLGCDEVQGFYVS
+870 LQGLGCDEVQGFYVS
-885 RPLAVDDLPA
+885 RPVPVADLPA
-895 LMQRDCLFPPL
+895 LMRQDCLFPVL
-906 RTGLRLVSA
+906 RTSLRLVSN

>member
-1 MYVQPAHF
+1 MIREISYRRARQAGKR
-9 HQEFMLSSILTI
+9 MLASSTARLCGVWILS
-21 PMRTAAK
+21 A
-28 RFVGSDTGRV
+28 
-38 CALWLLGLL
+38 L
-47 CLLAIVWQLTIISL
+47 CLLAILWQLTWISL
-61 NEEKALRTDRS
+61 TGEKVQLQNNAREKAG
-72 REKVTALAR
+72 ALAQSH
-81 AYARQ
+81 ARL

-91 EQIDQAAQGLQY
+91 AHVDHAALELQY
-103 DWEELH
+103 DWEDLR
-109 QPQMLDRRLR
+109 QPQLLERRLR
-119 RILRPSAG
+119 RMVRPSAG
-127 LRSVGVADSSGRL
+127 LRAAGVADSDGKIV
-140 LASTSPMELDVAGT
+140 AVAGT
-154 PFFRHHRQNAGDG
+154 MDNDVAASAFFQQHRDG
-167 ILISRA
+167 A
-173 MLARSSDADLLLTRR
+173 TDGLLLGSTSASGSPVETLILSRR
-188 LEAGDGGF
+188 LEAADGRF
-196 DGVVMFSVDPTY
+196 DGVVMYTIDPAY
-208 LADFTDETG
+208 LADFGDEAG
-217 LGRHDFLTVLDG
+217 LGRSDFLSIVDSSGVSLLARTG
-229 AGVALLTRLGDSPR
+229 ADARL
-243 PAPGLFRQAYAVSTD
+243 APGLFLQSFTVSSD
-258 VGLSRAQAQDFSD
+258 AGLALAPARDFSD
-271 AVARTLAWQ
+271 GTARTVAWQ
-280 RLPQAGL
+280 RLSLGGL
-287 VVVAGIAEQDTL
+287 IVVAGISQQDVL
-299 LAYQDFANRRI
+299 VAYQHYADQRI
-310 AIAVV
+310 AIAFA
-315 ASLLLIL
+315 ASLFL
-322 VTCAGMRTAMRRAGR
+322 VMASIAGLRMAMRRAGR
-337 ERRLA
+337 ERRSA

-356 EGFYTVQAIYDA
+356 EGFYTLRALYEN

-385 ELVGRAKTELV
+385 ELVGRAKPELV

-401 ELYSGNHAQQLLAV
+401 ELYSGGHAQQLLAV
-415 FSAAMESGYH
+415 FSAAMESGYY

-430 ASAHGPLGA
+430 ASADGPLGA

-454 MTVRDISDRRAQ
+454 MTVRDITDRRAQ

-483 NRHWLMAFLPPAIE
+483 NRHWLMEFLPSAIE
-497 AAGACN
+497 ASGACKV
-503 GGLALLFV
+503 GLALLFV

-519 NDSFGHGAGDGLLRQ
+519 NDSFGHGAGDALLRH

-542 VRATDHVVRL
+542 VRASDHVVRL

-561 QKVHGSDDV
+561 QKVHGDDDV
-570 ARVSRLIIKAM
+570 SRVSRLIIKAM
-581 QEPFDIAGQGKHRVE
+581 QEPFEVDGQGLHTVQA
-596 GSVGIA
+596 SVG
-602 VFPSDGVDADTLLK
+602 VSMFPRDGADCDTLLK
-616 HADLALYAAKAE
+616 HADLALYAAKAQ

-640 SDTLLHRLG
+640 SDSLMHRLG

-657 ITDDEF
+657 IAQDEF
-663 IMVYQPRVETMTGAL
+663 IMYYQPRVHTMTGAL

-687 MHPERGM
+687 MHPERGL

-703 AEDTGMIREIGSAVI
+703 AEDTGMIREIGAAVI
-718 DKTIAQ
+718 EKTIAQ
-724 IAAWQEAGLP
+724 IAIWQLQELR

-755 LVTCMRRYRVNAN
+755 LVACMRRYRVNAD

-826 RAFTSQLRNESSAN
+826 RAFTSQLRNESDAN

-857 VAEGVETLDQLRA
+857 VAEGVESLDQLRA
-870 LQSLGCDEVQGFYVS
+870 LQGLGCDEVQGFYVS
-885 RPLAVDDLPA
+885 RPVPAADLPA
-895 LMQRDCLFPPL
+895 LMQQDCLFPVP
-906 RTGLRLVSA
+906 RTSLRLVSN

>member
-1 MYVQPAHF
+1 
-9 HQEFMLSSILTI
+9 MLKSVPSI
-21 PMRTAAK
+21 PMRHAGK
-28 RFVGSDTGRV
+28 RFLASGNSRV
-38 CALWLLGLL
+38 CAAWMLGLL
-47 CLLAIVWQLTIISL
+47 CLLAIVWQLTRVSL
-61 NEEKALRTDRS
+61 AEEKTARMERS
-72 REKVTALAR
+72 REKAATLALA
-81 AYARQ
+81 YTRQ

-109 QPQMLDRRLR
+109 QPQLLERRLR

-127 LRSVGVADSSGRL
+127 LRTVGVADSSGRL
-140 LASTSPMELDVAGT
+140 LASTGPMELDVAGK
-154 PFFRHHRQNAGDG
+154 PFFRHHLKNPGDG
-167 ILISRA
+167 ILTSPGT
-173 MLARSSDADLLLTRR
+173 SPWSPDASLLLSRR
-188 LEAGDGGF
+188 IEAGDGGF
-196 DGVVMFSVDPTY
+196 DGIMLFAVDPAY
-208 LADFTDETG
+208 LADFSHETG
-217 LGRHDFLTVLDG
+217 LGRNDFLTVLDS
-229 AGVALLTRLGDSPR
+229 AGMPLLTRLGASPR
-243 PAPGLFRQAYAVSTD
+243 LAPGMFRQAYAVSTD
-258 VGLSRAQAQDFSD
+258 IGVARARAQDFGD
-271 AVARTLAWQ
+271 GMARTVAWQ

-287 VVVAGIAEQDTL
+287 VVMAGIAEQDTL
-299 LAYQDFANRRI
+299 LAYQYFANRRI
-310 AIAVV
+310 AIAAL
-315 ASLLLIL
+315 ASLLLAL
-322 VTCAGMRTAMRRAGR
+322 AAAAGMRTALRRAGR

-385 ELVGRAKTELV
+385 ELVGRAKQELV

-401 ELYSGNHAQQLLAV
+401 ELYSGHHAQQLLAV

-425 EDEIL
+425 EDEIM
-430 ASAHGPLGA
+430 ASADGPLGA

-466 EQALSHMANT
+466 EQALNHMANT

-483 NRHWLMAFLPPAIE
+483 NRHWMMAFLPPAIE
-497 AAGACN
+497 AASACN

-519 NDSFGHGAGDGLLRQ
+519 NDSFGHGAGDELLRQ

-581 QEPFDIAGQGKHRVE
+581 QEPFDVAGQGKHRVE

-602 VFPSDGVDADTLLK
+602 VFPRDGADADTLLK
-616 HADLALYAAKAE
+616 HADLAMYAAKAD

-657 ITDDEF
+657 IAEDEF
-663 IMVYQPRVETMTGAL
+663 IMVYQPRVDTMTGAL

-826 RAFTSQLRNESSAN
+826 RAFTSQLRNESNAN

-885 RPLAVDDLPA
+885 RPVAVADLPA
-895 LMQRDCLFPPL
+895 LMQQECLFPPL
-906 RTGLRLVSA
+906 RTGLRLVSG